1 MDGTQCRCT
10 LGGTPSPVPSQAH
23 PGLRA
28 GRPTA
33 ASFWN
38 PSDPKLPGDAQGSL
52 LFSAMSGNPQK
63 TCNNKRKFN
72 AFFRKPDAIPIKIWY
87 LLETIHLIQLSRNK
101 DSNHKKGQMSTFSW
115 NTETGNYGH
124 TGSNQWSFGP
134 EALDSRIQ
142 SLTVSFWYTSLES
155 PVEEI

>member
-1 MDGTQCRCT
+1 MEHNADVLWAAHHLLFPLKPT
-10 LGGTPSPVPSQAH
+10 LVLELAGPLLLPSGTPVI
-23 PGLRA
+23 PGCLVMLR
-28 GRPTA
+28 GLCCFQPCLETHRRH
-33 ASFWN
+33 FY
-38 PSDPKLPGDAQGSL
+38 
-52 LFSAMSGNPQK
+52 
-63 TCNNKRKFN
+63 NKRKFN
-72 AFFRKPDAIPIKIWY
+72 AFFRKPDAIPIKIWH

-101 DSNHKKGQMSTFSW
+101 DSNHKIGQMSTFSW
-115 NTETGNYGH
+115 NTETGNYDH